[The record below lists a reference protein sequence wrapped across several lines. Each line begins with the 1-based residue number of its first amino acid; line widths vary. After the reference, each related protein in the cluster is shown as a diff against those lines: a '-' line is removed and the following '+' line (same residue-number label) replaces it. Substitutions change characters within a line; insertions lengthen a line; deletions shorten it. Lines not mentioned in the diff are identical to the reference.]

1 MPHVIVEYSANLEP
15 AMDIRDLLRNLHEAA
30 LATGL
35 FDVDGIRSRAVRRD
49 IFRVADGNPA
59 NGFVHVTARIGQGRP
74 ADARENLG
82 KSLLATTERALAGIL
97 SAEPVSLAVEVQ
109 EIDRSMT
116 FRRNTIRER
125 RIAGAAGSGSR

>member
-15 AMDIRDLLRNLHEAA
+15 DLEIQALIESLHEAA

-35 FDVDGIRSRAVRRD
+35 FDIDGIRSRAVRREVYR
-49 IFRVADGNPA
+49 IADGNPA
-59 NGFVHVTARIGQGRP
+59 NGFVQITARVGEGRP
-74 ADARENLG
+74 AEAREGLG
-82 KSLLATTERALAGIL
+82 RSLLATAEDSLADLL
-97 SAEPVSLAVEVQ
+97 SSTPVSLTVEVH

-125 RIAGAAGSGSR
+125 RNREAAK

>member
-15 AMDIRDLLRNLHEAA
+15 KMDVGAFIGALHEAA

-49 IFRVADGNPA
+49 VYRVGDGNPE
-59 NGFVHVTARIGQGRP
+59 NGYVFITARVGEGRP
-74 ADARENLG
+74 AEARENLG
-82 KSLLATTERALAGIL
+82 KSLLSTTESVLADLIATT
-97 SAEPVSLAVEVQ
+97 PVSLAVEVH

-116 FRRNTIRER
+116 FRRNVIRER
-125 RIAGAAGSGSR
+125 RNQETSS

>member
-15 AMDIRDLLRNLHEAA
+15 KMDVPGLVGALHEAA

-35 FDVDGIRSRAVRRD
+35 FDIDGIRSRAFRRD
-49 IFRVADGNPA
+49 IYKVGDGNPE
-59 NGFVHVTARIGQGRP
+59 NGFVHITARVAQGRP
-74 ADARENLG
+74 VEARENLG
-82 KSLLATTERALAGIL
+82 KSLLATAETKLADLL
-97 SAEPVSLAVEVQ
+97 STTPVSLAVEVH

-125 RIAGAAGSGSR
+125 RNRDKSS

>member
-15 AMDIRDLLRNLHEAA
+15 DLEIEVLIKELHATA

-35 FDVDGIRSRAVRRD
+35 FDIDGIRSRAVRRD
-49 IFRVADGNPA
+49 VYRIADGDPA
-59 NGFVHVTARIGQGRP
+59 NGFVQITSRIGQGRAA
-74 ADARENLG
+74 ADREALG
-82 KSLLATTERALAGIL
+82 KSLLATAERTLADLLASNPIALT
-97 SAEPVSLAVEVQ
+97 VEVH

-125 RIAGAAGSGSR
+125 RTRETAS

>member
-15 AMDIRDLLRNLHEAA
+15 RLEIRTLIDALHTAA

-35 FDVDGIRSRAVRRD
+35 FDVDGIRSRAMRRD
-49 IFRVADGNPA
+49 VYRIADGSPE
-59 NGFVHVTARIGQGRP
+59 NGFVQITARIGEGRTST
-74 ADARENLG
+74 DREALG
-82 KSLLATTERALAGIL
+82 RSLLSTAESTLAGL
-97 SAEPVSLAVEVQ
+97 LASTPVSLTVEVH

-125 RIAGAAGSGSR
+125 RNRGAAE